1 MDKKAKQA
9 LEKSSKMMAQLAVMN
24 DNDLDMLSSMASFI
38 LQDRARQYYA
48 DMHMAN
54 SVEEAIS
61 GY

>member
-9 LEKSSKMMAQLAVMN
+9 LEKSSKMMAQLSVMN

-48 DMHMAN
+48 DMHSSNM
-54 SVEEAIS
+54 VQEAIS